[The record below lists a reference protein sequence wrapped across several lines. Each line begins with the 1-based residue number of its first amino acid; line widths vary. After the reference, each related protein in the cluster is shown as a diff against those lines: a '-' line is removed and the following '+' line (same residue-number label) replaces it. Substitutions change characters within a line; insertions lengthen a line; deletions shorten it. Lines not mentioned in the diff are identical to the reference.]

1 MSRQRLRVLV
11 LSTSYPLR
19 RSSSSG
25 VFVRRLVEALSA
37 HCAMTVLCPADVM
50 PVPAG
55 EGGAVEVVPFRYGPR
70 RWQRLAQTAGGVLP
84 ALRAQPALF
93 VLLPVFLGSLAF
105 ALLRRARHADVI
117 HANWAICGALAGLLR
132 GWHRRPVVVT
142 LRGDDVTVAARSR
155 VHRRLLQLAVGRAT
169 AVVCVAETMAQTLR
183 AALPDCAGKVRVALN
198 GVGGEFAAGTAG
210 ALAGSRLVFVGSL
223 IPRKGVDVLLRAFAG
238 LQRADLR
245 LRIVGDGPDRDALL
259 ALAQELGV
267 ASQVEFVG
275 QVAPDAV
282 APLIA
287 DSGIFVLPSYSEG
300 RPNVLL
306 EAMAAGLAIAATRI
320 PGVIDSVA
328 DGRHAW
334 LFEPGDDAALR
345 AVLAD
350 MLDNPSERARRGAAA
365 RDEVVARGWTWAA
378 TAHVY
383 AQVFSEA
390 AASPARAAPGS

>member
-1 MSRQRLRVLV
+1 M
-11 LSTSYPLR
+11 
-19 RSSSSG
+19 
-25 VFVRRLVEALSA
+25 RRLVEALSA
-37 HCAMTVLCPADVM
+37 RCAMTVLCPADDL
-50 PVPAG
+50 PVPVG
-55 EGGAVEVVPFRYGPR
+55 DGNAVEIVPFRYGPR

-93 VLLPVFLGSLAF
+93 ALLPVFLGSLAL
-105 ALLRRARHADVI
+105 ALLRHARHVDVI

-132 GWHRRPVVVT
+132 GLHRRPVVVT

-169 AVVCVAETMAQTLR
+169 AVVCVAETMAETLR
-183 AALPDCAGKVRVALN
+183 ATLPDYAGKVRVALN
-198 GVGGEFAAGTAG
+198 GVGAEFATG
-210 ALAGSRLVFVGSL
+210 ADVEQSGLRLVFVGSL
-223 IPRKGVDVLLRAFAG
+223 IPRKGVDVLLRALAG
-238 LQRADLR
+238 LKRADLC
-245 LRIVGDGPDRDALL
+245 LRIVGDGPDRDRLL

-282 APLIA
+282 ASHIA
-287 DSGIFVLPSYSEG
+287 DSSIYVLPSYSEG

-320 PGVIDSVA
+320 PGVIDTVA
-328 DGRHAW
+328 DGQHAW
-334 LFEPGDDAALR
+334 LFEPGDDASLR

-350 MLDNPSERARRGAAA
+350 MLGNPPERARRGAAA
-365 RDEVVARGWTWAA
+365 REEVVARGWTWAA

-390 AASPARAAPGS
+390 AASPAHAAPGA